1 MREILI
7 VSGESSGESYGAEL
21 VKEMKKFD
29 REIKFFGV
37 GGEEM
42 KKEGVEILFNVQELS
57 IIGIVEVI
65 PHLYKLYKMKKKIV
79 SEAKKRKLLCA
90 ILIDSPD
97 FNLRLAK
104 ELRKNNIPVI
114 YFISP
119 TVWAWREGRIKKIKK
134 YVSLLLIIF
143 PFEKEI
149 YERAKVP
156 YIFVGHPL
164 KDRIKIDLER
174 ENLKRSLGLDSKL
187 PIISILPGSR
197 KSEIKNHLPILLES
211 LKELRKELEFKA
223 FLIKAPGIPD
233 SLINSL
239 VKDNEIE
246 IVEKDRY
253 KFMACSDI
261 ALASCGTSNIEL
273 LLLGVPFIAFYKL
286 STFSYLIART
296 LAKVKYASIV
306 NIIAGRELIPEL
318 LQSEFNK
325 KNIVEK
331 TLHLLNSEEERRR
344 IKEEFKKIKD
354 VLGDEGAFY
363 RSAKG
368 IIEFLGLR

>member
-21 VKEMKKFD
+21 VKEIKKIGK
-29 REIKFFGV
+29 EIEFFGI

-65 PHLYKLYKMKKKIV
+65 PHLFKLYKMKKKIV
-79 SEAKKRKLLCA
+79 LEAMRRKPLCA

-164 KDRIKIDLER
+164 KDRVKINLER
-174 ENLKRSLGLDSKL
+174 EDLKRSLGLNSGL
-187 PIISILPGSR
+187 PVISILPGSR
-197 KSEIKNHLPILLES
+197 KSEVKNHLPVLIDS
-211 LKELRKELEFKA
+211 LKELRKSLEFKA
-223 FLIKAPGIPD
+223 FLIKASGIPD
-233 SLINSL
+233 SLINDI
-239 VKDNEIE
+239 VKDTEIE
-246 IVEKDRY
+246 IIEKDRY

-273 LLLGVPFIAFYKL
+273 LLLGVPFIAFYRL
-286 STFSYLIART
+286 SSFSYLIART

-306 NIIAGRELIPEL
+306 NILAGREIIPEL
-318 LQSEFNK
+318 LQSKFNP

-331 TLHLLNSEEERRR
+331 TVYLLNSEEEKKK

-354 VLGDEGAFY
+354 NLGNEGAFY
-363 RSAKG
+363 RSAKV
-368 IIEFLGLR
+368 IMEFLGLR

>member
-21 VKEMKKFD
+21 VKEIKKIGK
-29 REIKFFGV
+29 EIEFFGI

-65 PHLYKLYKMKKKIV
+65 PHLFKLYKMKKKIV
-79 SEAKKRKLLCA
+79 LEAMRRKPLCA

-164 KDRIKIDLER
+164 KDKIKINLER
-174 ENLKRSLGLDSKL
+174 KDLKRSLGLNSGL
-187 PIISILPGSR
+187 PVISILPGSR
-197 KSEIKNHLPILLES
+197 KSEVKNHLPVLIDS
-211 LKELRKELEFKA
+211 LKELRKSLEFKA
-223 FLIKAPGIPD
+223 FLIKASGIPD
-233 SLINSL
+233 SLINDI
-239 VKDNEIE
+239 VKDTEIE
-246 IVEKDRY
+246 IIEKDRY

-273 LLLGVPFIAFYKL
+273 LLLGVPFIAFYRL
-286 STFSYLIART
+286 SSFSYLIART

-306 NIIAGRELIPEL
+306 NILAGREIIPEL
-318 LQSEFNK
+318 LQSKFNP

-331 TLHLLNSEEERRR
+331 TVYLLNSEEEKKK

-354 VLGDEGAFY
+354 NLGNEGAFY
-363 RSAKG
+363 RSAKV
-368 IIEFLGLR
+368 IMEFLGLR

>member
-21 VKEMKKFD
+21 VKEIKKIGK
-29 REIKFFGV
+29 EIEFFGI

-65 PHLYKLYKMKKKIV
+65 PHLFKLYKMKKKIV
-79 SEAKKRKLLCA
+79 LEAMRRKPLCA

-164 KDRIKIDLER
+164 KDRVKINLER
-174 ENLKRSLGLDSKL
+174 EDLKRSLGLNSGL
-187 PIISILPGSR
+187 PVISILPGSR
-197 KSEIKNHLPILLES
+197 KSEVKNHLPVLIDS
-211 LKELRKELEFKA
+211 LKELRKRLDFKA
-223 FLIKAPGIPD
+223 FLIKASGIPD
-233 SLINSL
+233 SLINDI
-239 VKDNEIE
+239 VKDTEIE
-246 IVEKDRY
+246 IIEKDRY

-273 LLLGVPFIAFYKL
+273 LLLGVPFIAFYRL
-286 STFSYLIART
+286 SSFSYLIART

-306 NIIAGRELIPEL
+306 NILAGREIIPEL
-318 LQSEFNK
+318 LQSKFNP

-331 TLHLLNSEEERRR
+331 TVYLLNSEEEKKK

-354 VLGDEGAFY
+354 NLGNEGAFY
-363 RSAKG
+363 RSAKV
-368 IIEFLGLR
+368 IMEFLGLR